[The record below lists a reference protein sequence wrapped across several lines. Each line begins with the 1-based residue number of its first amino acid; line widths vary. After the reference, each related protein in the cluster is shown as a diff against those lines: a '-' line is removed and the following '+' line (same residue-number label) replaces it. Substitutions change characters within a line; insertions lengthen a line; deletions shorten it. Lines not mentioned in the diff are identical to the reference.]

1 MTPSAVSQ
9 PPSPVAKPF
18 RWGRTAIVV
27 ALVHLVLLLGVDLV
41 VPIGGQEDSVDDQA
55 MAVQMVSLPPP
66 AFGAR
71 AVAPAVE
78 PAPSAPAPAPA
89 EPPALSP
96 ESAPPAPAQTED
108 FSSRTPSLEELPRVG
123 GVALSA
129 YWGDHTS
136 GAPIG
141 KGSIEVNFSQD
152 GRYRIRLMTEAVGWA
167 RIFATKPLFAETVGS
182 IGPGGLRPE
191 RYTHRSPR
199 GKEEVSVFDYDTQ
212 KISYSSLKDPLPL
225 LNGIQDRL
233 SFMIQLAWMMKVNPE
248 KFSLGEI
255 VHLPM
260 AGRNKVEK
268 VDFVVLSDQDVV
280 LPGGVLVPAVH
291 LSTFRKAER
300 FSGQID
306 VWLDKTDRL
315 LPVRIRFEESR
326 GQVLDLITLRE

>member
-1 MTPSAVSQ
+1 MPDA
-9 PPSPVAKPF
+9 PGL

-27 ALVHLVLLLGVDLV
+27 LAVHAVLLLGVDLFLALG
-41 VPIGGQEDSVDDQA
+41 PGEDPADDETMQ
-55 MAVQMVSLPPP
+55 VQMVSLPPSP
-66 AFGAR
+66 LPTA
-71 AVAPAVE
+71 APM
-78 PAPSAPAPAPA
+78 PAPRAEAVSAASPAAPDPNPAP
-89 EPPALSP
+89 PPSASSLQNQALS
-96 ESAPPAPAQTED
+96 Q
-108 FSSRTPSLEELPRVG
+108 RTPTLEELPRVG
-123 GVALSA
+123 GVALNA

-141 KGSIEVNFSQD
+141 KGSIEINFSDD
-152 GRYRIRLMTEAVGWA
+152 GRYRIRLITEAVGWA
-167 RIFATKPLFAETVGS
+167 RIFASKPLFAETIGS

-199 GKEEVSVFDYDTQ
+199 GKEETSVFDYETE
-212 KISYSSLKDPLPL
+212 KISYSSLKEPLPL
-225 LNGIQDRL
+225 LKGIQDRL
-233 SFMIQLAWMMKVNPE
+233 SFMIQLAWMMKVDPE
-248 KFSLGEI
+248 KFSLGETI
-255 VHLPM
+255 HLPM

-291 LSTFRKAER
+291 LSTFREAER